1 MNLVLPTPLEP
12 LLRSFSTN
20 SKMQGGVATRPAHG
34 SCALVKEVNNAGFV
48 DLVTDGE
55 HMVAVRNIESPRA
68 RNQRSQGLRRSC
80 HRVFGTDGHQNR
92 RADGGDL
99 PARQG
104 LPRSPNAGG
113 ERLQVGLRLL
123 CKCAKQMAC
132 GIVYITQR
140 GRLERVGDAFR
151 QTDAFNKPDAK
162 PAEDG

>member
-80 HRVFGTDGHQNR
+80 HRVFGTDGNQNR

-104 LPRSPNAGG
+104 LPRSPNARGAP
-113 ERLQVGLRLL
+113 LQVRARLL
-123 CKCAKQMAC
+123 GHLSRPTA
-132 GIVYITQR
+132 
-140 GRLERVGDAFR
+140 LEI
-151 QTDAFNKPDAK
+151 
-162 PAEDG
+162 